1 MRIIDYIYDYSIEIE
16 KALWE
21 IGDGDLRRRPLVLPS
36 YDRNIIYY
44 F

>member
-21 IGDGDLRRRPLVLPS
+21 IGDGDLRRRPQAVQFLGEL
-36 YDRNIIYY
+36 